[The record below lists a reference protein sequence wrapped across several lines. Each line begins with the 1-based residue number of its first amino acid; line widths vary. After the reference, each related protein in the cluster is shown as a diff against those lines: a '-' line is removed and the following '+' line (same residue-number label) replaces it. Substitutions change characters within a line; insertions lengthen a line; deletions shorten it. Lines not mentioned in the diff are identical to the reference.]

1 MKKIILITGGF
12 DPLHSGHI
20 AYFKSA
26 KRLGDELRVG
36 LNSDDWLVRK
46 KGRPFMSLNER
57 KTIIENL
64 IMVDQAF
71 SFNDNDDT
79 ANDAISLVIK
89 NSSKEDKIIFANG
102 GDRNKTNIPEIDKF
116 RNNKN
121 IKFVFGIGG
130 EDKKNSS
137 SWILEDWKNLKT
149 SRSWGW
155 YRVFHEIE

>member
-1 MKKIILITGGF
+1 MRKIIILSGGF
-12 DPLHSGHI
+12 DPIHKGHI
-20 AYFKSA
+20 KMFRSSEKIGSVF
-26 KRLGDELRVG
+26 VG
-36 LNSDDWLVRK
+36 LNSDDWLIRK
-46 KGRPFMSLNER
+46 KGRFFMSLNER

-116 RNNKN
+116 RN
-121 IKFVFGIGG
+121 
-130 EDKKNSS
+130 
-137 SWILEDWKNLKT
+137 
-149 SRSWGW
+149 
-155 YRVFHEIE
+155 